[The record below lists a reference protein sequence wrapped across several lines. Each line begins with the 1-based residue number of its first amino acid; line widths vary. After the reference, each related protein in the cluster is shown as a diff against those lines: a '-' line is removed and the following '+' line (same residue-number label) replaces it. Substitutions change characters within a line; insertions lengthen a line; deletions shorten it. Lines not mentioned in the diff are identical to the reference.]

1 MGSYLVCLSFL
12 TSDEEMDT
20 GCTFL
25 SEIFTERFF
34 RFYNVSNTV
43 CNGARVATHT
53 DFRANYFQNFHCRG
67 SALSTESVGAF
78 SISENAEFHYYTG
91 STLFPS
97 DYFTF
102 RW

>member
-1 MGSYLVCLSFL
+1 
-12 TSDEEMDT
+12 MDT

-25 SEIFTERFF
+25 SEVFAERQF
-34 RFYNVSNTV
+34 RSDNFPNTV
-43 CNGARVATHT
+43 CKGARVATYAN
-53 DFRANYFQNFHCRG
+53 FRANYFQNFHCRG
-67 SALSTESVGAF
+67 SAFTTESVGAF
-78 SISENAEFHYYTG
+78 SISENAEFHYHTG